1 MEEAAVRRQA
11 EVAEVDGRLQQEY
24 EDRLAESLREIRAEN
39 MDIIRRNRDE
49 VEASYEKRV
58 CVDIYCL
65 S

>member
-1 MEEAAVRRQA
+1 MRRQA